1 MTVRMPGKIELK
13 IINNIP
19 NAIIYNIFLS
29 FVLYST
35 KKKVNYA

>member
-1 MTVRMPGKIELK
+1 MTVRMPGKIEHK
-13 IINNIP
+13 IINKIP